1 MTEIIHGLVSGLIWS
16 AILGSCLIA
25 FATVITAMGTAN
37 ERVRSEAAGTT
48 RSFKIPPI
56 GCDPDSGRPSA
67 GDAECL
73 VRRLKH
79 YSRDG
84 SNGCGDSI
92 EVAQAREAA

>member
-25 FATVITAMGTAN
+25 VAAVITAMGTAN
-37 ERVRSEAAGTT
+37 ERVRSEAARTT
-48 RSFKIPPI
+48 RSFKISPI
-56 GCDPDSGRPSA
+56 GCDPDSDRPP
-67 GDAECL
+67 GGGAECL
-73 VRRLKH
+73 VRRLKN

-92 EVAQAREAA
+92 NVAQAGQAA